1 MSRVHLLF
9 ILKIIGGINLIF
21 FLPSSPFHLF
31 FLLDTKDVHSNLVS
45 PEPLET
51 FLK

>member
-21 FLPSSPFHLF
+21 FPSLPFNLF

-45 PEPLET
+45 PESIET
-51 FLK
+51 SLK

>member
-9 ILKIIGGINLIF
+9 ILKFIGGINLIF
-21 FLPSSPFHLF
+21 FLPSLPFNLF
-31 FLLDTKDVHSNLVS
+31 FLLDTEDVHSNLMS

-51 FLK
+51 FPK